1 MSRPVRGVAVEVV
14 LCGLAAGLTGLIYT
28 GFFAG
33 WSSVPAV
40 VGAAAVGPLVV
51 LGSLRLGWSPG
62 RAAVLAAAVLALY
75 SVLAVYW
82 GATSGGLP
90 GPGAWAALGRGL
102 VDGWAEMLSVGL
114 PADAEGD
121 LLITPVVLTGAA
133 SAASAVLAV
142 RTASPLAPLA
152 PVAVAFVAA
161 LVLVAA
167 AGRPHLA
174 VTAAVLAAGLLLVL
188 LRAGRLAASGVESA
202 RLAGESG
209 GDPGVG
215 GDAPVAVEERAA
227 ASAAPPPGD
236 GRRRLGRVGPLAFGG
251 PVVVA
256 LAVTGPLIAGVVP
269 LASGDRFDPR
279 ELRDVRLDIDESLS
293 PLVEI
298 KSQLGAERPGELFTL
313 DVDGLP
319 AGVDRVRVA
328 ALDAYDGAQWTTT
341 AEYRL
346 AGAELPA
353 DPLWEGRPQPVVAVR
368 QRITVT
374 GLEGPFLPVIGR
386 PSDVAAGAGLAYDAG
401 SGTLVRT
408 GSTTPTLRYEVVGEV
423 GALPVVDDAEDLDGL
438 QAAAGPRLDP
448 YRTPPAEVPPALADL
463 ALLWANLSDSH
474 AGELLAL
481 RDQLLQV
488 RYDDSSDAPPG
499 HSYGALLRMLTGE
512 PSEREGYA
520 EQFASAYAL
529 LARER
534 GFATRVVVGYLLPE
548 PESDGRYL
556 ITEAQAHAWPEV
568 YLVGHG
574 WVVVEP
580 TDLSRIGAPAD
591 PGDDATEPPTESPG
605 REGQPVDASEPR
617 VVVDDA
623 ARSTGGGDRLR
634 DGAAVGGLVLLGAL
648 ALVPVAA
655 VMGKAQRRRR
665 RRRSGRPAD
674 RVVGAWRETVDRL
687 SEHGVDVGPAAT
699 SSEVAARA
707 TARFNGS
714 VTAVGPLA
722 SLVAVAVYAPVEPS
736 DDAARQAWEWER
748 TARHE
753 LDAVGG
759 TRGWL
764 AARVDPRPLVRRWR
778 KR

>member
-1 MSRPVRGVAVEVV
+1 M
-14 LCGLAAGLTGLIYT
+14 
-28 GFFAG
+28 
-33 WSSVPAV
+33 
-40 VGAAAVGPLVV
+40 
-51 LGSLRLGWSPG
+51 
-62 RAAVLAAAVLALY
+62 
-75 SVLAVYW
+75 
-82 GATSGGLP
+82 
-90 GPGAWAALGRGL
+90 
-102 VDGWAEMLSVGL
+102 
-114 PADAEGD
+114 
-121 LLITPVVLTGAA
+121 
-133 SAASAVLAV
+133 
-142 RTASPLAPLA
+142 
-152 PVAVAFVAA
+152 
-161 LVLVAA
+161 
-167 AGRPHLA
+167 
-174 VTAAVLAAGLLLVL
+174 
-188 LRAGRLAASGVESA
+188 
-202 RLAGESG
+202 
-209 GDPGVG
+209 
-215 GDAPVAVEERAA
+215 
-227 ASAAPPPGD
+227 
-236 GRRRLGRVGPLAFGG
+236 
-251 PVVVA
+251 
-256 LAVTGPLIAGVVP
+256 
-269 LASGDRFDPR
+269 
-279 ELRDVRLDIDESLS
+279 
-293 PLVEI
+293 
-298 KSQLGAERPGELFTL
+298 
-313 DVDGLP
+313 
-319 AGVDRVRVA
+319 
-328 ALDAYDGAQWTTT
+328 
-341 AEYRL
+341 
-346 AGAELPA
+346 
-353 DPLWEGRPQPVVAVR
+353 
-368 QRITVT
+368 
-374 GLEGPFLPVIGR
+374 
-386 PSDVAAGAGLAYDAG
+386 
-401 SGTLVRT
+401 
-408 GSTTPTLRYEVVGEV
+408 
-423 GALPVVDDAEDLDGL
+423 
-438 QAAAGPRLDP
+438 
-448 YRTPPAEVPPALADL
+448 PPALADL
-463 ALLWANLSDSH
+463 ALLWANLSDTH

-605 REGQPVDASEPR
+605 REGEPVDASEPR

-655 VMGKAQRRRR
+655 VVGKAQRRRR
-665 RRRSGRPAD
+665 RRRAGRPAD

-687 SEHGVDVGPAAT
+687 SEHGVDVGPSAT
-699 SSEVAARA
+699 STEVAARA

-748 TARHE
+748 TARRE